1 MGETPDTGRPDA
13 PTGKA
18 PAIEVATTESRT
30 FPCESCGG
38 DLTFSIGVQ
47 SLRCPFCGAIKEMT
61 ADPDSAVRE
70 QDFRGMLER
79 LAELRGAGRDDEVG
93 FREVEC
99 DACSGTVRFE
109 GTLTSKGCPYCGSPL
124 QIEGA
129 HQAEHRVPVDG
140 VVPFQVD
147 RKTAAGRFRRWVKS
161 RWFAPGEFTRYGAH
175 GKFNGIYLPYW
186 TFDSMTDTRYTG
198 QRGDHYWVTEGS
210 GDNKRRVQK
219 TRWRP
224 ASGRF
229 QRFFDD
235 VLVQAGAGLPE
246 NRLRALEPWPLERA
260 VPFDRGLLAGFLAR
274 TYDVRLDQGF
284 DQARQ
289 TMEHALRSEVRRR
302 IGGDVQRIH
311 TVNTAHAAVTFKHL
325 LLPVWM
331 LAYRFKGKTYQVV
344 VNAVTGEVQG
354 DRPWS
359 WIKIALASVAGA
371 ILVAIVILLAR

>member
-1 MGETPDTGRPDA
+1 MSEGRDTAPPTETA
-13 PTGKA
+13 A
-18 PAIEVATTESRT
+18 AESRT

-38 DLTFSIGVQ
+38 DLTFHIGVQ
-47 SLRCPFCGAIKEMT
+47 SLRCPFCGEIKELIS
-61 ADPDSAVRE
+61 DPDSAVRE
-70 QDFRGMLER
+70 QDFQGMLER
-79 LAELRGAGRDDEVG
+79 LAEIRGEGRNDEVG

-147 RKTAAGRFRRWVKS
+147 RKTAAERFRQWVKS
-161 RWFAPGEFTRYGAH
+161 RWFAPSEFTQYGAH

-210 GDNKRRVQK
+210 GDNKRRVRK

-235 VLVQAGAGLPE
+235 VLVPAGAGLPAK
-246 NRLRALEPWPLERA
+246 RIRALEPWPLERA

-274 TYDVRLDQGF
+274 TYDVELDQGF
-284 DQARQ
+284 GEARQ
-289 TMEHALRSEVRRR
+289 AMERALRAEVRRR

-311 TVNTAHAAVTFKHL
+311 TMDAAHVAVTFKHL

-331 LAYRFKGKTYQVV
+331 LAYRFKGETYQVV

-359 WIKIALASVAGA
+359 WIKIALAAA
-371 ILVAIVILLAR
+371 AAAIVAAVVIYLVR